1 MSRSAVDATRFTAT
15 SPHAYSKPSTL
26 RSAAS
31 NTFSPSSYPRVHALP
46 RNAKHQYPPPAGPT
60 AKPSVSET
68 AAQKVARLRAAH
80 AMQKEAQI
88 STWDRVVVRGRVI
101 ADAAHRFTALGLIG
115 LTVLAGGV
123 ATFALGDM
131 IVYNRRKRKSF
142 FAEQHMLLE
151 QRLAEARQAA
161 ANGTADDD
169 QMLLIN
175 RERAADEAEEAR
187 KARKGPLSI
196 VTGLFT
202 TKGLKEEDNGDGLEL
217 LGEEGLRKMGEE
229 SSIIQ
234 PGGETTIQDQEVPRV
249 SISHE
254 VEEKRRE
261 GEQKLLVVRAKGG
274 PLDQMAEQATAAAKS
289 KGGWTKWVTSK

>member
-15 SPHAYSKPSTL
+15 SPHAYSKPNTL

-31 NTFSPSSYPRVHALP
+31 NTFSPSSYPRSHALP
-46 RNAKHQYPPPAGPT
+46 RNAKHQSPPAGPPPG
-60 AKPSVSET
+60 KPSVGET

-88 STWDRVVVRGRVI
+88 STWDRIVVRGRVI
-101 ADAAHRFTALGLIG
+101 ADRAHRFTALGLIG
-115 LTVLAGGV
+115 LTIVAGGV

-142 FAEQHMLLE
+142 FAEQHLLLE

-175 RERAADEAEEAR
+175 RERAAEEAEEAR
-187 KARKGPLSI
+187 KARKGPLSAL
-196 VTGLFT
+196 TGLFST
-202 TKGLKEEDNGDGLEL
+202 QGLKEEDSGSGLEL

-234 PGGETTIQDQEVPRV
+234 PAGETRIQDQDAPRGG
-249 SISHE
+249 ILHE

-261 GEQKLLVVRAKGG
+261 VEQKMQDIGVKGG

-289 KGGWTKWVTSK
+289 KGGWTSWVTSK

>member
-31 NTFSPSSYPRVHALP
+31 NTFSPSSYPRSQALP
-46 RNAKHQYPPPAGPT
+46 RNAKHQSPPPGAPGG
-60 AKPSVSET
+60 KPSVSET

-88 STWDRVVVRGRVI
+88 SSWDRVVVRGRVI

-175 RERAADEAEEAR
+175 RERAAEEAEEAR
-187 KARKGPLSI
+187 KARKGPLNAL
-196 VTGLFT
+196 TGLFS
-202 TKGLKEEDNGDGLEL
+202 TKGLKEEDRGSGLDV
-217 LGEEGLRKMGEE
+217 LGEEGLRKMSEE
-229 SSIIQ
+229 NSIIE
-234 PGGETTIQDQEVPRV
+234 PAGEARMQDQEVPRGGILQAV
-249 SISHE
+249 D
-254 VEEKRRE
+254 EKRRE
-261 GEQKLLVVRAKGG
+261 GEQKLVEKGVKGG
-274 PLDQMAEQATAAAKS
+274 PLDQMAEQATEAAKS
-289 KGGWTKWVTSK
+289 KGGWTSWVTSK